1 LEEAIHVKSNSLC
14 PPILSADGDFV
25 TKPLL
30 SMIESTETIKHYTDV
45 TTLDEKPLM
54 TEVNRSPT
62 HVLSGNLITK
72 TQTSQSINEQ
82 LKREKKGRD

>member
-1 LEEAIHVKSNSLC
+1 MEEAIHVKSNSLC

-25 TKPLL
+25 TKPL

-45 TTLDEKPLM
+45 ATLDEKPLK
-54 TEVNRSPT
+54 TEVIRSPT
-62 HVLSGNLITK
+62 HVLSADQITK